1 MYKKPS
7 RIVNDESPCSSYAK
21 NRKNSKRP
29 TFIEQTQ
36 YYILGGLPILAK
48 KSNNSEKLMIFA
60 LGGVGEIGKN
70 MYVVQY
76 DDDIVVVDAGL
87 KFPEEDMLGI
97 DLVIPDISYLTENRD
112 KVRGIIVT
120 HGHEDHIGGLPYVLK
135 HLNVPLYATKL
146 TLGLIENKLR
156 EANLLGETKRI
167 LINADSE
174 LKLGS
179 TLTATFFKTN
189 HSIPDSVGVCIDTPE
204 GNVVH
209 TGDFKFDHT
218 PVNDQFADL
227 QRMAEIG
234 QKGVLALLSDSTNAE
249 KPGFTPSEKSVGIV
263 LEDIFRKAR
272 QRVVVATFASNVH
285 RIQQVVNAA
294 DATGRKIVVVGR
306 SMVNVVSIASELG
319 YLEIPEGM
327 IIEPEEIN
335 RIGADRVAILC
346 TGSQGEPMSALS
358 RMARSTHRKVD
369 ILPGDTVIIAA
380 TPVPGNEKYVGRT
393 IDALFRLGA
402 EVIYSG
408 SNKGVH
414 VSGHGSQEE
423 LKLMLNLMRP
433 KFFIP
438 IHGEYRMLRKHAQLG
453 ESVGVDPDNIFLVD
467 IGDVVEIHNGE
478 ARKAGKVPSGNV
490 LIDGLGVGDVGNIVL
505 RDRKLLSQDGILVVV
520 VTLSKQDGRI
530 VSGPDIISR
539 GFVYV
544 RESEGLL
551 DEANRVVTSTLQR
564 LMSENVNEWASLKSG
579 VKDSL
584 GRFLFDQT
592 RRRPMIL
599 PIIMEV

>member
-1 MYKKPS
+1 LSKKNN
-7 RIVNDESPCSSYAK
+7 ND
-21 NRKNSKRP
+21 
-29 TFIEQTQ
+29 
-36 YYILGGLPILAK
+36 
-48 KSNNSEKLMIFA
+48 KLMIFA

-76 DDDIVVVDAGL
+76 ANDIVVVDAGL

-97 DLVIPDISYLTENRD
+97 DIVIPDISYLTENRD
-112 KVRGIIVT
+112 KVRGIILT

-135 HLNVPLYATKL
+135 HLNVPVYGTKL
-146 TLGLIENKLR
+146 TLGLVENKLK

-167 LINADSE
+167 LINVDSE
-174 LKLGS
+174 LQLGN
-179 TLTATFFKTN
+179 TLRATFFATN

-204 GNVVH
+204 GAVVH

-218 PVNDQFADL
+218 PVNGQYADL
-227 QRMAEIG
+227 QRMAQIG
-234 QKGVLALLSDSTNAE
+234 ANGVLALLSDSTNAE
-249 KPGFTPSEKSVGIV
+249 KPGFTPSEKNVGIV
-263 LEDIFRKAR
+263 LEDIFRKAT

-285 RIQQVVNAA
+285 RIQQVINAA
-294 DATGRKIVVVGR
+294 VVTGRKVAVIGR
-306 SMVNVVSIASELG
+306 SMVNVVGIASELG
-319 YLEIPEGM
+319 YLEIPDGM
-327 IIEPEEIN
+327 IIEPEEV
-335 RIGADRVAILC
+335 GKMAADRVVILC
-346 TGSQGEPMSALS
+346 TGSQGEPMSALT

-393 IDALFRLGA
+393 IDELFRLGA
-402 EVIYSG
+402 HVFYSG
-408 SNKGVH
+408 ANSGVH

-423 LKLMLNLMRP
+423 LKLMLNLMKP

-438 IHGEYRMLRKHAQLG
+438 IHGEFRMQRRHAVLA
-453 ESVGVDPDNIFLVD
+453 ESVGIDPDNIFITD
-467 IGDVVEIHNGE
+467 IGEVVEIQGGA
-478 ARKAGKVPSGNV
+478 ARKAGKVTSGNV

-520 VTLSKQDGRI
+520 VTLSKQDGKI

-551 DEANRVVTSTLQR
+551 DEANRIVSSTLQK
-564 LMSENVNEWASLKSG
+564 LMSENVNEWASLKTN
-579 VKDSL
+579 VKDAL
-584 GRFLFDQT
+584 GRFLYEQT

>member
-1 MYKKPS
+1 MSKKNN
-7 RIVNDESPCSSYAK
+7 ND
-21 NRKNSKRP
+21 
-29 TFIEQTQ
+29 
-36 YYILGGLPILAK
+36 
-48 KSNNSEKLMIFA
+48 KLTIFA

-76 DDDIVVVDAGL
+76 GNDIVVVDAGL

-97 DLVIPDISYLTENRD
+97 DIVIPDISYLTENRD
-112 KVRGIIVT
+112 KVRGIVLT
-120 HGHEDHIGGLPYVLK
+120 HGHEDHIGGLSYVLK
-135 HLNVPLYATKL
+135 NLNVPVYGTRL
-146 TLGLIENKLR
+146 TLGLVENKLK

-167 LINADSE
+167 LINEDSE
-174 LKLGS
+174 IELGTSLKV
-179 TLTATFFKTN
+179 TFFRTN
-189 HSIPDSVGVCIDTPE
+189 HSIPDSVGICIDTPE
-204 GNVVH
+204 GSVVH

-218 PVNDQFADL
+218 PVNGQYANL
-227 QRMAEIG
+227 HRMAEIG

-249 KPGFTPSEKSVGIV
+249 KPGFTPSEKNVGIV
-263 LEDIFRKAR
+263 LEDIFRKAD

-294 DATGRKIVVVGR
+294 ESTGRKITVIGR

-319 YLEIPEGM
+319 YLNVPDGM
-327 IIEPEEIN
+327 LIEPEEMN
-335 RIGADRVAILC
+335 RMAANRVVVLC
-346 TGSQGEPMSALS
+346 TGSQGEPMSALT
-358 RMARSTHRKVD
+358 RMARSSHRKVD

-393 IDALFRLGA
+393 IDELFRLGA
-402 EVIYSG
+402 NVIYSG
-408 SNKGVH
+408 SNSGVH

-423 LKLMLNLMRP
+423 LKLMLNLMKP
-433 KFFIP
+433 KYFIP
-438 IHGEYRMLRKHAQLG
+438 IHGEYRMQRKHALLA
-453 ESVGVDPDNIFLVD
+453 ESVGVDPSNIFITELGEV
-467 IGDVVEIHNGE
+467 IEISGGA
-478 ARKAGKVPSGNV
+478 ARRAGKVTAGNV

-520 VTLSKQDGRI
+520 VTLSKQNGAI

-551 DEANRVVTSTLQR
+551 DEANRIVSGTLQR
-564 LMSENVNEWASLKSG
+564 LMSEKVNEWASLKTS

-584 GRFLFDQT
+584 GRFLYEQT

>member
-1 MYKKPS
+1 MSKKNN
-7 RIVNDESPCSSYAK
+7 ND
-21 NRKNSKRP
+21 
-29 TFIEQTQ
+29 
-36 YYILGGLPILAK
+36 
-48 KSNNSEKLMIFA
+48 KLTIFA
-60 LGGVGEIGKN
+60 LGGVAEIGKN
-70 MYVVQY
+70 MYVIQY
-76 DDDIVVVDAGL
+76 ANDIVVIDAGL

-97 DLVIPDISYLTENRD
+97 DIVIPDITYLTENRD
-112 KVRGIIVT
+112 KVRGIVLT

-135 HLNVPLYATKL
+135 NLNVPVYGTKL
-146 TLGLIENKLR
+146 TLGLVENKLK
-156 EANLLGETKRI
+156 EAGLLGETKRI

-174 LKLGS
+174 IELGS
-179 TLTATFFKTN
+179 SMKATFFKTN
-189 HSIPDSVGVCIDTPE
+189 HSIPDSVGVCIETPE

-218 PVNDQFADL
+218 PVNGQFADL
-227 QRMAEIG
+227 HRMGEIG
-234 QKGVLALLSDSTNAE
+234 ARGVLALLSDSTNAE
-249 KPGFTPSEKSVGIV
+249 KPGFTPSEKNVGLV
-263 LEDIFRKAR
+263 LNDIFQKAS

-285 RIQQVVNAA
+285 RVQQVIDAA
-294 DATGRKIVVVGR
+294 YATDRKVTIIGR
-306 SMVNVVSIASELG
+306 SMVNVVTIASELG
-319 YLEIPEGM
+319 YLNVPDGIL
-327 IIEPEEIN
+327 IEPEEVN
-335 RIGADRVAILC
+335 KMAADRVVILC
-346 TGSQGEPMSALS
+346 TGSQGEPMSALT

-380 TPVPGNEKYVGRT
+380 TPVPGNEKFVGRT
-393 IDALFRLGA
+393 IDELFRLGA

-408 SNKGVH
+408 SNSGVH

-423 LKLMLNLMRP
+423 LKLMLNLMKP
-433 KFFIP
+433 KYFIP

-453 ESVGVDPDNIFLVD
+453 ESVGVDPDDIFLID
-467 IGDVVEIHNGE
+467 IGDIVEIEQGS
-478 ARKAGKVPSGNV
+478 ARKAGKVPAGNV

-520 VTLSKQDGRI
+520 VTLSKQDGTI

-551 DEANRVVTSTLQR
+551 DEANRIVSSTLEK
-564 LMSENVNEWASLKSG
+564 LMSENVNEWASLKTN
-579 VKDSL
+579 VKDAL
-584 GRFLFDQT
+584 GRFLYEQT

>member
-1 MYKKPS
+1 MSKKNN
-7 RIVNDESPCSSYAK
+7 ND
-21 NRKNSKRP
+21 
-29 TFIEQTQ
+29 
-36 YYILGGLPILAK
+36 
-48 KSNNSEKLMIFA
+48 KLTIFA

-76 DDDIVVVDAGL
+76 GSDIVVVDAGL

-97 DLVIPDISYLTENRD
+97 DIVIPDISYLTENRD
-112 KVRGIIVT
+112 KVRGIVLT

-135 HLNVPLYATKL
+135 NLNVPVYGTRL
-146 TLGLIENKLR
+146 TLGLVENKLK

-167 LINADSE
+167 LINEDSE
-174 LKLGS
+174 IQLGNSLK
-179 TLTATFFKTN
+179 ATFFRTN
-189 HSIPDSVGVCIDTPE
+189 HSIPDSVGVCIETPE

-218 PVNDQFADL
+218 PVNGQFANL
-227 QRMAEIG
+227 HRMAEIG
-234 QKGVLALLSDSTNAE
+234 RKGVLALMSDSTNAE
-249 KPGFTPSEKSVGIV
+249 KPGFTPSEKNVGIV
-263 LEDIFRKAR
+263 LEDIFRKAE

-294 DATGRKIVVVGR
+294 ESTGRKITVIGR

-319 YLEIPEGM
+319 YLHVPDGM
-327 IIEPEEIN
+327 LIEPEEMN
-335 RIGADRVAILC
+335 RMAANRVVVLC
-346 TGSQGEPMSALS
+346 TGSQGEPMSALT
-358 RMARSTHRKVD
+358 RMARSSHRKVD

-393 IDALFRLGA
+393 IDELFRLGA
-402 EVIYSG
+402 NVIYSG
-408 SNKGVH
+408 SNSGVH

-423 LKLMLNLMRP
+423 LKLMLNLMQP
-433 KFFIP
+433 KYFLP
-438 IHGEYRMLRKHAQLG
+438 IHGEFRMQRRHALLA
-453 ESVGVDPDNIFLVD
+453 ESVGVEPANIFITE
-467 IGDVVEIHNGE
+467 IGEVVEIQGGA
-478 ARKAGKVPSGNV
+478 ARKAGKVTAGNV

-520 VTLSKQDGRI
+520 VTLSKQNGAI

-551 DEANRVVTSTLQR
+551 DEANRIVSSTLQR
-564 LMSENVNEWASLKSG
+564 LMSEKVNEWASLKTS

-584 GRFLFDQT
+584 GRFLYEQT